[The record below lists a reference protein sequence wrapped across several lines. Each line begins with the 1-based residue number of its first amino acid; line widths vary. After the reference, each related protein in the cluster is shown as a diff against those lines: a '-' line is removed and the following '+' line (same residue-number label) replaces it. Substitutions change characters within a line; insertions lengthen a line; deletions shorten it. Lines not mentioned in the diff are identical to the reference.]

1 MSKSEFELALT
12 QLAAE
17 RGLPK
22 DKVVAA
28 VEAALASAYRKE
40 SQTSGQNIIVRLD
53 GLAGTIRLFTTKTVV
68 DAVTDAKKEM
78 TVQEARQT
86 RPSAKVGEEVEVE
99 LIHPSSARIA
109 ALTVKQVV
117 LQRLREAERDL
128 IYGDYLTREG
138 EMVPGR
144 VERAEPG
151 RLVVTLGKA
160 ESYLPREEQVQ
171 TERYRTGTMMQ
182 FYLLEVRK
190 TTKGPE
196 LILSR
201 THRNLLRRLLEREVP
216 EIFQG
221 TVEIKAIAR
230 EAGSRSKVAVAAR
243 QEGVD
248 PVGSCIGPR
257 GVRIQN
263 VVNELQGEKIDV
275 FQWNKDPRVFIA
287 NAMNPAQVMKVD
299 LNEDDKVAVVVVPD
313 NQLSLAI
320 GRDGQ
325 TARLTAKLTGLRI
338 DVKGAAEYEALR
350 AAAALKAEAAAAAA
364 APAPVAPP
372 PPAEL
377 VPTEAVIKE
386 APPKVEEAPVPVAEA
401 PAPAAPVAAAPV
413 APAPEPVKVEE
424 PKAPTQAAPVKEAV
438 PVPAGEDVWALGR
451 ILRRP
456 TAPESGVLRFA
467 EEILPGRGKSREGPD
482 SAPDDAAVARAK
494 PKRARRSRPA
504 QDEEDTGGADTGGA

>member
-40 SQTSGQNIIVRLD
+40 SQTSGQNIVVRLD
-53 GLAGTIRLFTTKTVV
+53 GLSGTIRLFTTKTVV
-68 DAVTDAKKEM
+68 DAVTDAKKEIAA
-78 TVQEARQT
+78 QEARQT
-86 RPSAKVGEEVEVE
+86 HPNVKVGEEVEEE
-99 LIHPSSARIA
+99 LFHPSSARIA

-128 IYGDYLTREG
+128 VYGDYLTREG

-144 VERAEPG
+144 VERSEPG

-171 TERYRTGTMMQ
+171 AERYRAGTMMQ

-216 EIFQG
+216 EIYQG
-221 TVEIKAIAR
+221 AVEIKAIAR

-263 VVNELQGEKIDV
+263 VVNELQGEKVDI
-275 FQWNKDPRVFIA
+275 FQWNKDLRVLVA
-287 NAMNPAQVMKVD
+287 NAMNPAQVLKVE
-299 LNEDDKVAVVVVPD
+299 LSEDDKVAVVVVPD

-350 AAAALKAEAAAAAA
+350 ATAAPKAEAAVAVAEPPPVA
-364 APAPVAPP
+364 APLPAAPVP
-372 PPAEL
+372 
-377 VPTEAVIKE
+377 VEAVVKE
-386 APPKVEEAPVPVAEA
+386 APPKVEEVPVPVAQA
-401 PAPAAPVAAAPV
+401 PAPAQTAPMAPVA
-413 APAPEPVKVEE
+413 EPVKAEE
-424 PKAPTQAAPVKEAV
+424 PKAPTQAAPVKE
-438 PVPAGEDVWALGR
+438 PQPAPPTEDVWELGR

-456 TAPESGVLRFA
+456 TAPGAGVLRFA

-482 SAPDDAAVARAK
+482 PAPDDAAVARAK

-504 QDEEDTGGADTGGA
+504 QDEEDTGGT

>member
-1 MSKSEFELALT
+1 MSKNEFELALT

-40 SQTSGQNIIVRLD
+40 SQASGQNIVVRLD
-53 GLAGTIRLFTTKTVV
+53 GLSGTIRLFTTKTVV
-68 DAVTDAKKEM
+68 DAVTDAKKEIA
-78 TVQEARQT
+78 VQEARQA
-86 RPSAKVGEEVEVE
+86 RPNVKVGEEVEEE
-99 LIHPSSARIA
+99 LFHPSSARIA

-144 VERAEPG
+144 VERSEPG

-160 ESYLPREEQVQ
+160 ESYLPREEQIQ
-171 TERYRTGTMMQ
+171 TERYRAGAMMQ

-216 EIFQG
+216 EIYQG
-221 TVEIKAIAR
+221 AVEIKAIAR

-263 VVNELQGEKIDV
+263 VVNELQGEKIDI
-275 FQWNKDPRVFIA
+275 FQWNKDLRVLVA
-287 NAMNPAQVMKVD
+287 NAMNPAQVIKVE
-299 LNEDDKVAVVVVPD
+299 LSEDEKVAVVVVPD

-338 DVKGAAEYEALR
+338 DVKGATEYEALR
-350 AAAALKAEAAAAAA
+350 ATLAPKAEAAVAVAE
-364 APAPVAPP
+364 PAPVVPG
-372 PPAEL
+372 
-377 VPTEAVIKE
+377 PTEAVLKE
-386 APPKVEEAPVPVAEA
+386 ALPKVEGATVPVAEA
-401 PAPAAPVAAAPV
+401 SAPAAPAAPVA
-413 APAPEPVKVEE
+413 EPVKAAE
-424 PKAPTQAAPVKEAV
+424 PKAPTQAAPVKGPEPA
-438 PVPAGEDVWALGR
+438 PVTEDVWELGR

-456 TAPESGVLRFA
+456 TVPESGVLRFA

-482 SAPDDAAVARAK
+482 PVPDDPAVVARAK
-494 PKRARRSRPA
+494 PKRARRARPA
-504 QDEEDTGGADTGGA
+504 QDEEEDTGGA